1 LSAKGC
7 LTDVHIALLVQVPAF
22 LYLLVIIPDFSHASF
37 YLFCSGRIFAEN
49 NDEQAILFSLKQV
62 FLLFLYKQMRV
73 ILFILFLTCALNAG
87 ADKIKKGYQAL
98 EIYNYFEAKR
108 LFEKSLKKK
117 IVPASFG
124 LSLIYYRADNPF
136 HNIDSAYKYI
146 VIANEK
152 FPLLEDKQKLE
163 FQLYGVDQ
171 VSLQHQR
178 ELVSGVLFNRAVKQ
192 NNVEAMENFIQQN
205 YWSTRVDSASF
216 IRDSLA
222 FEIAGNKNLSESYL
236 TFIETYP
243 TSVFSNQANARYQ
256 QTLYL
261 ESTSSNTLIS
271 YIDFVRK
278 YPESPYRTDA
288 EDKIFEIYTQTGTV
302 QSFEKFIEDCPQN
315 HNVGAAWKKL
325 LNAHVQTTSYSEES
339 MTEFI
344 NEFPDYPFVQELEQ
358 EMKLANT
365 LFYPFKS
372 KDKWGFIDEF
382 GEVRINPE
390 FEDAE
395 DFQEGLAVIK
405 MNGKYGYINKSG
417 KIIIQPVFDDALD
430 FNEGHAV
437 VEYHE
442 KLGMINRNGE
452 FIISPRF
459 EDLGNLRGGLAYF
472 LKDSLYGYF
481 DSKGIERIPPKYTDA
496 YDFEE
501 GKAVVSQNEFFGLID
516 AFGTT
521 YIPMKYEE
529 LKQYEKDI
537 YLAKLND
544 FWGMIHVSG
553 DTILHFEFD
562 YIGDMKNNRAL
573 VEKSGTFNYVSRQ
586 GISVLPNWIPV
597 YSEYRQLAEYKNGY
611 AKIYVDGKYNLIDT
625 TGKKLFAQPKENI
638 GDYSSIIAASKAGKW
653 GFINSTGNQVIP
665 YNFSFANSFNGAAA
679 IVMADPFYGL
689 VNKSGQYI
697 IQPFYEEMSFINDTL
712 ILAKS
717 RGNFGLMNIQGDTL
731 LNFVY
736 INIEPISDKIVL
748 IEGGG
753 EMNYF
758 DLKQQRLLRK
768 EDQ

>member
-1 LSAKGC
+1 
-7 LTDVHIALLVQVPAF
+7 
-22 LYLLVIIPDFSHASF
+22 
-37 YLFCSGRIFAEN
+37 
-49 NDEQAILFSLKQV
+49 
-62 FLLFLYKQMRV
+62 MRV
-73 ILFILFLTCALNAG
+73 VLFILFLAFTFNAG

-117 IVPASFG
+117 IVPASYG
-124 LSLIYYRADNPF
+124 LSLIYFRNDNPF
-136 HNIDSAYKYI
+136 HNIDSAYRYI

-152 FPLLEDKQKLE
+152 FPILDEKQKLE
-163 FQLYGVDQ
+163 FQIYGVDQ
-171 VSLQHQR
+171 VSLEHQR
-178 ELVSGVLFNRAVKQ
+178 ELVSGVLFRRAVKE
-192 NNVEAMENFIQQN
+192 NSVEALENFIQKN

-222 FEIAGNKNLSESYL
+222 FEIAANKNLSQSYMS
-236 TFIETYP
+236 FMETYP
-243 TSVFSNQANARYQ
+243 TSVFSEQANARYQ

-261 ESTSSNTLIS
+261 ESTASNTLIS

-302 QSFEKFIEDCPQN
+302 QSFEKFIQDCPQN
-315 HNVGAAWKKL
+315 HNVNAAWKKL
-325 LNAHVQTTSYSEES
+325 YNAHVQTTSYSENS
-339 MTEFI
+339 MTEFMT
-344 NEFPDYPFVQELEQ
+344 EFPHYPFAEELEQ

-365 LFYPFKS
+365 IFYPFKS
-372 KDKWGFIDEF
+372 KEKWGFLDEF
-382 GEVRINPE
+382 GEIRIYPQ

-405 MNGKYGYINKSG
+405 LNGQYGYINKSG
-417 KIIIQPVFDDALD
+417 KIVIQPVYDDALS

-437 VEYHE
+437 VEYRE

-459 EDLGNLRGGLAYF
+459 EDLGNLRNGLAYF
-472 LKDSLYGYF
+472 LQDTLYGYF

-496 YDFEE
+496 YDFEK
-501 GKAVVSQNEFFGLID
+501 GKAVVSQNGFFGLID
-516 AFGTT
+516 VFGTT
-521 YIPMKYEE
+521 FIPMKYEE
-529 LKQYEKDI
+529 LKGYDQDI

-544 FWGMIHVSG
+544 FWGMIHISG
-553 DTILHFEFD
+553 DTILPFEYD
-562 YIGDMKNNRAL
+562 YIGQMKNNRAI
-573 VEKSGTFNYVSRQ
+573 VEKESAFNYVTVH
-586 GISVLPNWIPV
+586 GVAVLQNWIPV
-597 YSEYRQLAEYKNGY
+597 YAEYRQLAEYKNGY
-611 AKIYVDGKYNLIDT
+611 AKIYTDGKYNLIDT
-625 TGKKLFAQPKENI
+625 TGKKLFAQPKENT
-638 GDYSSIIAASKAGKW
+638 GDYSLVIAASKGGKW
-653 GFINSTGNQVIP
+653 GFVNAAGNQVIP
-665 YNFSFANSFNGAAA
+665 YTFSFANSFKGNVA

-689 VNKSGQYI
+689 INKSGQYI
-697 IQPFYEEMSFINDTL
+697 IQPFYEEMSIINDTL

-717 RGNFGLMNIQGDTL
+717 RGNFGLLNIQGDTL

-758 DLKQQRLLRK
+758 DLKEQRLLRK
-768 EDQ
+768 EDE